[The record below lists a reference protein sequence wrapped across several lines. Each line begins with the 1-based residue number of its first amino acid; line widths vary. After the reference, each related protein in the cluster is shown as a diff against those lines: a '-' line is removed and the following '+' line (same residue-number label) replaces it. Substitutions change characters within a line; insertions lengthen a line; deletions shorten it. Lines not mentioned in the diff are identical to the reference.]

1 MKLKAPTNAIPKR
14 SPEVQE
20 ARNTLRRRG
29 WTHETAAVALGVS
42 RVHLTYVLTE
52 RRVSRRIL
60 KAIAELPE
68 SQIPA

>member
-1 MKLKAPTNAIPKR
+1 MKPAATSNAIPKR

-29 WTHETAAVALGVS
+29 WTHETAAEALGVS

-52 RRVSRRIL
+52 RRQSRRIL
-60 KAIAELPE
+60 NAIAALPD

>member
-1 MKLKAPTNAIPKR
+1 MKLAARTNAIPKR

-29 WTHETAAVALGVS
+29 WTHETAAAALGVS
-42 RVHLTYVLTE
+42 RVHLTYVLNQ
-52 RRVSRRIL
+52 RRVSRRLLNLI
-60 KAIAELPE
+60 KDLPD